1 MLRFPCRLFC
11 QRNVRE
17 LLESALTEGEEFD
30 GDIFY
35 TSSNAQG
42 NSHTVELR
50 SGGKLTL
57 ILSVNM
63 FDLVGE
69 DRDFVFQVIDEC
81 QQYESRRGKPVKS

>member
-1 MLRFPCRLFC
+1 MSP
-11 QRNVRE
+11 
-17 LLESALTEGEEFD
+17 LLSKKRAGTTRKRKLTEGEEFD